1 MTDFAAAR
9 RHMVD
14 SQVRTN
20 DVTDLRV
27 LSALD
32 EVPRERFLP
41 PSAAALAYLD
51 LDVPI
56 GNSRRLL
63 KPMVLAKL
71 LQAAGLHAGDRVLDV
86 GSGTGYSA
94 AVIARIASQVVA
106 LEQETALSRIG
117 SGALPS
123 NVRVVSGPLTNGW
136 VQEAPY
142 DAIVVEGS
150 TEVVPQTLC
159 QQLKDGGRL
168 VCVLGSRP
176 SSKGMLYRR
185 SGDEVGGRPIF
196 DAWAAVLPGFA
207 KKPVFAF

>member
-14 SQVRTN
+14 GQIRTN

-27 LSALD
+27 LFALD

-41 PSAAALAYLD
+41 PSAVALAYLD
-51 LDVPI
+51 LDVPV

-71 LQAAGLHAGDRVLDV
+71 LQAAGLHADDRVLDV

-94 AVIARIASQVVA
+94 AIIARIASQVVA
-106 LEQETALSRIG
+106 LEQETALSKIG

-123 NVRVVSGPLTNGW
+123 NVRVVCGPLTDGW
-136 VQEAPY
+136 VQDAPY
-142 DAIVVEGS
+142 DVIVLEGS

-176 SSKGMLYRR
+176 GSRGMLYRR
-185 SGDEVGGRPIF
+185 SGDEVGSRPIF
-196 DAWAAVLPGFA
+196 DASAAVLPGFA